1 MARDILALRDLMA
14 TDAQTAVL
22 ADGDAPVALRM
33 DEETFRGFYD
43 RTSRM
48 LWTYLYRMTGD
59 RHQADDL
66 MQETYYRFLRAD
78 VALEGDAHR
87 RHYLF
92 RIATNL
98 TRDGF
103 RRARTR
109 PAYVDQDVAQ
119 LAGESAAPR
128 LDRRLD
134 LTAAMAKLGA
144 RERAML
150 WLAYGQGASHKEIA
164 AMVGIGAGSVKPLL
178 FRARRRLAAMLGR
191 GTDRI

>member
-1 MARDILALRDLMA
+1 MARDILTLRDVMA

-22 ADGDAPVALRM
+22 ADQDAPVALRM

-48 LWTYLYRMTGD
+48 LWTYLYRMTND
-59 RHQADDL
+59 RQAADDL
-66 MQETYYRFLRAD
+66 MQETYYRFLRAE
-78 VALEGDAHR
+78 VAVEGDAHA

-109 PAYVDQDVAQ
+109 PAHVTHDDAQ
-119 LAGESAAPR
+119 VGGDPAATR

-134 LTAAMAKLGA
+134 LAAAMAKLGA

-164 AMVGIGAGSVKPLL
+164 AMVGVGTNSVKPLL
-178 FRARRRLAAMLGR
+178 FRARRRLAGILGR
-191 GTDRI
+191 GADRT

>member
-1 MARDILALRDLMA
+1 MDRDSLALRDLMA

-22 ADGDAPVALRM
+22 AGQEAPVALRM

-48 LWTYLYRMTGD
+48 LWAYLYRITGD

-78 VALEGDAHR
+78 VPLEGDAHG

-103 RRARTR
+103 RRARVR
-109 PAYVDQDVAQ
+109 PPHVTHDVAEV
-119 LAGESAAPR
+119 AGEPAAAR
-128 LDRRLD
+128 MDRRLD
-134 LTAAMAKLGA
+134 LAAAMATLGA

-164 AMVGIGAGSVKPLL
+164 AMVGVGAASVKPLL
-178 FRARRRLAAMLGR
+178 FRARRKLAALLGR
-191 GTDRI
+191 GTDRT